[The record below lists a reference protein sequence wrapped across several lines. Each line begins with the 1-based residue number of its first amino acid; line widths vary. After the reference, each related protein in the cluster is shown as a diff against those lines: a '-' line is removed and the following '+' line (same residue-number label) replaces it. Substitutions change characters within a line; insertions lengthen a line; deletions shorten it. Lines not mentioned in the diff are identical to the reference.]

1 MEKQYYRISECLEGL
16 NELEG
21 QKAAGIPTRFKSFG
35 DNITYK
41 IGYHCTI
48 ASPPASGKSYFVLS
62 EMVHL
67 AEQGYKSLIFSPE
80 MGSKSE
86 ITALLIHLK
95 TGKSIYLIEG
105 VEKIS
110 TEEKEACTKW
120 LDEYFIILDNKKSLT
135 VEDVYEQLF
144 AAQEE
149 HNWKITFM
157 CVDNANDLK
166 EPEYGSGRQD
176 LNTEMMYNVIRAF
189 NKEHM
194 MYTFI
199 LTHSSSQGAPLVQN
213 NIRYYP
219 PITSREVRSGE
230 AIARKAFLFI
240 CLWRPPF
247 GLEGEDGPYKE
258 NEVHVI
264 VLKAKPAN
272 TARKGFVGKL
282 FFDPKKAY
290 YSDRSSHYPPIIRV

>member
-16 NELEG
+16 AELEG
-21 QKAAGIPTRFKSFG
+21 QKAAGIQTRFKTWG

-105 VEKIS
+105 IEKIS
-110 TEEKEACTKW
+110 QEEKQACTDW
-120 LDEYFIILDNKKSLT
+120 LDKYFIILDNKHAMS
-135 VEDVYEQLF
+135 VEDIYSQLF
-144 AAQEE
+144 SAEKD
-149 HNWKITFM
+149 HNWKITYL
-157 CVDNANDLK
+157 CIDNINDTK

-176 LNTEMMYNVIRAF
+176 LNVEQLYNVIRTF

-194 MYTFI
+194 IYTFI
-199 LTHSSSQGAPLVQN
+199 LTHSASQGTPIVQN

-219 PITSREVRSGE
+219 PITPREVRSGE
-230 AIARKAFLFI
+230 AIFRKCFLFLA
-240 CLWRPPF
+240 LWRPPF

-272 TARKGFVGKL
+272 TAKKGFVGRL
-282 FFDPKKAY
+282 FFDWKKAK
-290 YSDRSSHYPPIIRV
+290 YSDQPRTIQLF